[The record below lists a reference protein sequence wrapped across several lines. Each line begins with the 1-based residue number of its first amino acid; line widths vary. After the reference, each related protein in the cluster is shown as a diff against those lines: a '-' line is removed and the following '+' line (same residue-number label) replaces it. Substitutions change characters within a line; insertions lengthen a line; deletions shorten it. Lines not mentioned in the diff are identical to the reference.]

1 MRKGRIILIGCVLLI
16 AMGCSNRAAKEIIS
30 KDSMQLIM
38 WDLMKADEW
47 FNRKFIADTNAV
59 KNKEDVKLYEAVFK
73 IHGISK
79 DRFFKSY
86 RYYEAHPILL
96 KEIVD
101 SIDAKSNRERIE
113 RYTGKRNKP

>member
-1 MRKGRIILIGCVLLI
+1 MRKALIILMSGVLLMAIGCTN
-16 AMGCSNRAAKEIIS
+16 GTTKGIIT

-73 IHGISK
+73 IHGITK